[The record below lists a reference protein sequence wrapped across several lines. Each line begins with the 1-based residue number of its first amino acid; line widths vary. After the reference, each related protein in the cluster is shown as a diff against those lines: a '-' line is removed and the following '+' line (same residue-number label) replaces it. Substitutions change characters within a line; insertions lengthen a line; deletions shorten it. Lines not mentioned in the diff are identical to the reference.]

1 MSRNWGS
8 KKRGMEV
15 PGKKEV
21 TKNHVFSRRPRGS
34 GRPCFP
40 GCLRDFCCICDNSQT
55 HSPAVTVRRGT
66 SPHRFSSWAPHEK
79 PRPQS
84 GTSRGQSPPSHIVPV
99 MLASALWASRN
110 FLFGK
115 KKWGSCV
122 SHSCGKDEWGF
133 SWISHTSLLCSV
145 SASTELL
152 TRCDPGLAILPSGT
166 PPPPFPHQL
175 SQLSGFFWCLR
186 CFPLGPVDTKDESGT
201 SDHGFVFKAQTC
213 GTRCA
218 AQCF

>member
-8 KKRGMEV
+8 KNRGMEV

-40 GCLRDFCCICDNSQT
+40 GCLRDFCCICDNSQN

-66 SPHRFSSWAPHEK
+66 SLLRFSSWAPHEK
-79 PRPQS
+79 HRPQS
-84 GTSRGQSPPSHIVPV
+84 RTSRGQSPPSHTVPV

-115 KKWGSCV
+115 KKMGLMCLTQLWQGWMRLFMNQPYQPPLFCLCLHRAPHRLWSWPGHSPLWYTSPTLPTSALAVEWFLLV
-122 SHSCGKDEWGF
+122 S
-133 SWISHTSLLCSV
+133 SLL
-145 SASTELL
+145 STGSYGYKGWIWNF
-152 TRCDPGLAILPSGT
+152 RS
-166 PPPPFPHQL
+166 
-175 SQLSGFFWCLR
+175 WLR
-186 CFPLGPVDTKDESGT
+186 V
-201 SDHGFVFKAQTC
+201 
-213 GTRCA
+213 
-218 AQCF
+218 